1 MFGEKLYSSFTRKNI
16 CNIKLWVDSNYKE
29 YEKVMAPIE
38 ILKEE
43 YDYILLAVLNPKSR
57 EVIRSKLLGIGV
69 EAKKI
74 IEIDHSLFTQ
84 QYMETILN
92 RII

>member
-1 MFGEKLYSSFTRKNI
+1 MH
-16 CNIKLWVDSNYKE
+16 
-29 YEKVMAPIE
+29 P
-38 ILKEE
+38 LKEE